1 MGFNNPYAWGL
12 LPLLGLIILMYMLKQ
27 QHEEMEISSLYL
39 WKKVLAQSEVKK
51 PWQKLKNN
59 ILMIMQLMAA
69 FLIIMALSNPFIT
82 KGKALGG
89 NIIIVIDRS
98 GSMNAYQEGSTRLDI
113 AKSMAKKAIVESDNS
128 SVFNL
133 ISVDKTANVEFS
145 GVTDKNEAL
154 RAVEAIEKTNMSG
167 SIKDHLSLIKAVY
180 RQFESANV
188 LIYTDEEVAV
198 EDMTGE
204 VIALGGYGSN
214 VGIGHISYSQDNDG
228 YTVLVRLENT
238 SKEHEKREL
247 ALYGEDKLLEL
258 KNVELAPSES
268 SNVIFEGIDAGY
280 KYLWAELT
288 EDDALQEDNRA
299 FLVTESTEPKSVL
312 LFSKKNIFIER
323 ALSSIKNLEV
333 YKTDD
338 VNIAADGYDLYIF
351 DGIMPAKLPDD
362 GSLFFINPDM
372 INPYFKSGAV
382 IEGGRADIISHVL
395 NRNIDGFS
403 FYVGKM
409 RNLDKP
415 YWADAL
421 INVGSKTAAG
431 AGVYDG
437 RKIAYLT
444 FDIHD
449 SDFPLDASFPIFMYN
464 MTSYLTDMEEQ
475 GKSFYF
481 SGETIPLNFM
491 SNIQEAVMEDPDG
504 NKESISEELLDYGYD
519 NTNSTGI
526 YKLSYKKDGNAG
538 ERVFAVNFPTHELKN
553 AFQGQWEGQRETGVG
568 RGFTLMGMNLQV
580 PILIFVL
587 LLLAAEWMVYI
598 RGN

>member
-82 KGKALGG
+82 RGKDLGG

-128 SVFNL
+128 SVFTL

-145 GVTDKNEAL
+145 GVTDKNEAVK
-154 RAVEAIEKTNMSG
+154 AVEALEKTNMSG
-167 SIKDHLSLIKAVY
+167 NIKEHLSLVKAIY

-188 LIYTDEEVAV
+188 LIYTDEEAAL

-238 SKEHEKREL
+238 SQEHEKREL

-268 SNVIFEGIDAGY
+268 SSVIFEGIDVGY

-312 LFSKKNIFIER
+312 LFSKKNIFIEK

-338 VNIAADGYDLYIF
+338 ANIAADGYDLYIF
-351 DGIMPAKLPDD
+351 DGIMPARLPDG
-362 GSLFFINPDM
+362 GSLFFINPDEA
-372 INPYFKSGAV
+372 NPYFKSGGT
-382 IEGGRADIISHVL
+382 IEGGRADLLSHDL

-403 FYVGKM
+403 FYVSKM

-415 YWADAL
+415 YWADDL
-421 INVGSKTAAG
+421 IKVGSNTAAG
-431 AGVYDG
+431 AGVYEG
-437 RKIAYLT
+437 RKIAYMA

-464 MTSYLTDMEEQ
+464 MAAYLTDMEEQ

-481 SGETIPLNFM
+481 SGETIPLNFID
-491 SNIQEAVMEDPDG
+491 NVQDVIMEEPDG
-504 NKESISEELLDYGYD
+504 KKTSISEKLLDYGYD

-526 YKLSYKKDGNAG
+526 YKLSYKKDDNAS
-538 ERVFAVNFPTHELKN
+538 ERVFAVNFPPQEAVKT
-553 AFQGQWEGQRETGVG
+553 FQGQWEGQRETGGG
-568 RGFTLMGMNLQV
+568 RGFTLIGMNLQV